1 MSLNILNTVT
11 HLWSVRTPLKG
22 DDYFCRQVNAAFG
35 KVEQAYLEAIKSSI
49 AMRKTGAML
58 GDGTVAQVDT
68 FDPQSVL
75 AFYQRLANALAG
87 WASAG
92 ISESATEDLRR
103 LYCQFAKEASK
114 KYHIICYFGVQF
126 HAVPYYTVDRRIIE
140 AQKEL
145 AKIAK
150 DAGTVFKSMAS
161 AADKAL
167 QAELEKMGYANLDF
181 QDLFTKMFDDES
193 LVEELDKKAT
203 SVESQ
208 FPEFEDM
215 RKKKAKLFSQLNDLL
230 IELYQTS
237 PVLVDYNRLMQG
249 EEGVTTYFDI
259 EVIKN
264 KKTKAREAYLNT
276 QAISKEAA
284 DTVATELHKVA
295 EALSRAAR

>member
-35 KVEQAYLEAIKSSI
+35 KVEQAYLEAIKSSV
-49 AMRKTGAML
+49 AMR
-58 GDGTVAQVDT
+58 
-68 FDPQSVL
+68 
-75 AFYQRLANALAG
+75 
-87 WASAG
+87 
-92 ISESATEDLRR
+92 E
-103 LYCQFAKEASK
+103 
-114 KYHIICYFGVQF
+114 
-126 HAVPYYTVDRRIIE
+126 
-140 AQKEL
+140 
-145 AKIAK
+145 
-150 DAGTVFKSMAS
+150 AGTVFKSMAG

-167 QAELEKMGYANLDF
+167 QAELEKKGYANLEF
-181 QDLFTKMFDDES
+181 QDLFTKMFDDGS

-203 SVESQ
+203 SVESE
-208 FPEFEDM
+208 FPEFEEM
-215 RKKKAKLFSQLNDLL
+215 RKKKAKLFSELNDLL

-237 PVLVDYNRLMQG
+237 PVLMDYNRLMQG

-259 EVIKN
+259 EIIKN
-264 KKTKAREAYLNT
+264 KKTKARAAYLNT